1 MSDRPLKVMLVFGTR
16 PEAIKMAP
24 VVLALRSD
32 PAHFDVRVTVT
43 AQHRE
48 MLDQV
53 LDHFA
58 LEPDHDLNVMSPRQS
73 LTRLTSAMLEG
84 LERVLAA
91 DRPDILLVHGDAT
104 TTLAASLG
112 AFYARVVLGH
122 VEAGLRT
129 YEKYS
134 PWPEEMNRRLTGVLA
149 DVHFAPTAWARG
161 NLIREGVPEK
171 AIYRTGNT
179 AIDALFLTVR
189 DDYRFSDPV
198 LARELNGDAPGA
210 ARRGAGPETPL
221 GIGRRLIL
229 VECHRRENWGEPMIR
244 IHRALRRLAQAHPEV
259 SLLVSAHLNPEAG
272 EVARRELAGLDN
284 VVLFRPVAY
293 PDWVN
298 LLARCYLVLTDSG
311 GLQEEAP
318 SVGRPLVLTR
328 ENTERPEAIE
338 AGTVRLVGTAEE
350 TILETLEELLAD
362 RSSYRRMSEASNP
375 FGDGRA
381 SQRVAQALLHHF
393 GRRPSRPEEFGT
405 VEPAPVGML

>member
-104 TTLAASLG
+104 TTLAASLS

-122 VEAGLRT
+122 LEAGHRT
-129 YEKYS
+129 DEKYT
-134 PWPEEMNRRLTGVLA
+134 PRPEEMNRRLTGVLA

-179 AIDALFLTVR
+179 AIDALLLTVR

-198 LARELNGDAPGA
+198 LAHELDGDAPGA
-210 ARRGAGPETPL
+210 ARRGAGPETPS

>member
-73 LTRLTSAMLEG
+73 LTRLTTAMLEG
-84 LERVLAA
+84 LERVLVA

-104 TTLAASLG
+104 TTLAASLA

-134 PWPEEMNRRLTGVLA
+134 PWPEEMNRHLTGVLA
-149 DVHFAPTAWARG
+149 DIHFAPTAWARG

-189 DDYRFSDPV
+189 DDYRFSDAV
-198 LARELNGDAPGA
+198 LARELKG
-210 ARRGAGPETPL
+210 GPETPL

-272 EVARRELAGLDN
+272 EVARRELAGLHN

-350 TILETLEELLAD
+350 TILKTLEELLTD

>member
-1 MSDRPLKVMLVFGTR
+1 MSNRPLKVMLVFGTR

-32 PAHFDVRVTVT
+32 PAHFEVRVTVT

-73 LTRLTSAMLEG
+73 LTRLTTAMLEG
-84 LERVLAA
+84 LERVLAS

-104 TTLAASLG
+104 TTLAAGLA

-134 PWPEEMNRRLTGVLA
+134 PWPEEMNRHLTGVLA
-149 DVHFAPTAWARG
+149 DIHFAPTAWARG

-198 LARELNGDAPGA
+198 LARELDGGTPD
-210 ARRGAGPETPL
+210 AGPETPL
-221 GIGRRLIL
+221 GTGRRLIL

-350 TILETLEELLAD
+350 TILKTLEELLTD

-393 GRRPSRPEEFGT
+393 GRRPSRPEEFGA

>member
-73 LTRLTSAMLEG
+73 LTRLTTAMLEG
-84 LERVLAA
+84 LERVLVA

-104 TTLAASLG
+104 TTLAASLA

-134 PWPEEMNRRLTGVLA
+134 PWPEEMNRHLTGVLA
-149 DVHFAPTAWARG
+149 DIHFAPTAWARG

-189 DDYRFSDPV
+189 DDYRFSDAV
-198 LARELNGDAPGA
+198 LARELKG
-210 ARRGAGPETPL
+210 GPETPL

-272 EVARRELAGLDN
+272 EVARRELAGLHN

-350 TILETLEELLAD
+350 TILKTLEELLTD

-393 GRRPSRPEEFGT
+393 GRRPSRPEEFGV

>member
-73 LTRLTSAMLEG
+73 LTRLTTAMLEG
-84 LERVLAA
+84 LERVLAS

-104 TTLAASLG
+104 TTLAASLA

-134 PWPEEMNRRLTGVLA
+134 PWPEEMNRHLTGVLA
-149 DVHFAPTAWARG
+149 DIHFAPTAWARG

-198 LARELNGDAPGA
+198 LARELNG
-210 ARRGAGPETPL
+210 GPETPL

-272 EVARRELAGLDN
+272 EVARRELAGLNN

-393 GRRPSRPEEFGT
+393 GLRPSRPEEFGT